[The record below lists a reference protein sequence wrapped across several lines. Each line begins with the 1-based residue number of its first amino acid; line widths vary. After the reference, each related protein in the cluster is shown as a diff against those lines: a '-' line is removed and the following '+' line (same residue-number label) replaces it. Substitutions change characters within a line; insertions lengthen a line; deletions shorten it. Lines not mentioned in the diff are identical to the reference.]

1 MEKYRKNFGNLIDFR
16 WVVYDPTIRGTGGKI
31 IGFGCQIPI
40 NFSFGKYVYT
50 LIVCV
55 CVSDYTL
62 YEIKEYY
69 SFGIVVQI
77 FIEHNIEWA

>member
-1 MEKYRKNFGNLIDFR
+1 MVRQWE
-16 WVVYDPTIRGTGGKI
+16 GGKI
-31 IGFGCQIPI
+31 IGFGCQKPI
-40 NFSFGKYVYT
+40 NFSFGKYVFT

-69 SFGIVVQI
+69 RFGIVAYEYSMNRI
-77 FIEHNIEWA
+77 